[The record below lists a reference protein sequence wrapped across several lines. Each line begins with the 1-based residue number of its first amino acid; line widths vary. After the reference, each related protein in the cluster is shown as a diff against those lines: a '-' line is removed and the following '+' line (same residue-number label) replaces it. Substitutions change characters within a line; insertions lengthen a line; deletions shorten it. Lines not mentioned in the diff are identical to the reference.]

1 MKPALLRASLLTLVC
16 LVPLGLASLP
26 AVARA
31 QSTDRSLESAPEAS
45 PWSVRGGLGL
55 TAGPETFLMTLEV
68 PWEADETVSLGPLVQ
83 MGFTDDEV
91 LFAPTL
97 QVYMHPPLRDDL
109 RKFRPYASLGL
120 GFMYLKKDTNRG
132 NKDEA
137 GFLIAGG
144 VGVEYELTE
153 RLWIGTNMLF
163 DFLPERTTREHFV
176 WGWQIVTLRAAF

>member
-1 MKPALLRASLLTLVC
+1 MKPALLRVS
-16 LVPLGLASLP
+16 LVPLVLLAFALLP
-26 AVARA
+26 GAALA
-31 QSTDRSLESAPEAS
+31 QSTDRSPGRTRETS

-55 TAGPETFLMTLEV
+55 TAGPETFLTTLEV
-68 PWEADETVSLGPLVQ
+68 PWEADETVSVGPLVQ
-83 MGFTDDEV
+83 MGFSDDEV

-97 QVYMHPPLRDDL
+97 QVYLHPPLRDDL
-109 RKFRPYASLGL
+109 RKFRPDASLGL

-132 NKDEA
+132 NKDDA
-137 GFLIAGG
+137 GFLIASG

-153 RLWIGTNMLF
+153 RLWLGTSMLF